1 MNQSDTPRVLVISAS
16 ARQDGSISRKL
27 TADLLAALAD
37 RHGDLDV
44 HYRDVA
50 AGVPFIN
57 SAWVDANFT
66 PEESRTAQQRQELAY
81 SDELVDELRS
91 ADLLVIA
98 APIYNF
104 SIPATL
110 KAWIDMIARARVTFR
125 YTDSGVEGLLQGKK
139 AYVLAPSG
147 GVPVGSAVDFATPY
161 LRHALGFVG
170 ISDVE
175 IIGAPGADRDGGEA
189 LSNARAHIAEI
200 IHLAPRAA

>member
-16 ARQDGSISRKL
+16 ARQEGSISRTL
-27 TADLLAALAD
+27 TADLLAALSD

-44 HYRDVA
+44 QYRDVS
-50 AGVPFIN
+50 AGVPFIDG
-57 SAWVDANFT
+57 AWVEANFT
-66 PEESRTAQQRQELAY
+66 PAESRTDEQRHKLAF
-81 SDELVDELRS
+81 SDELVAELRR
-91 ADLLVIA
+91 ADMLVIA

-104 SIPATL
+104 SVPATL

-161 LRHALGFVG
+161 LRHTLGFVG
-170 ISDVE
+170 ITDVE
-175 IIGAPGADRDGGEA
+175 IIGAQGADRDGGAA
-189 LSNARAHIAEI
+189 LNAARAHIAEI
-200 IHLAPRAA
+200 VRPAPRAA